1 MDKYISIEGKKIH
14 YTIEGSSDKKVLL
27 VHGFPESIKNW
38 MGFEKKFAK
47 NYQTIAIDL
56 PGFGKSD
63 LLTEVHTMPLF
74 ADVIRQIVIVENF
87 TKYLFIGHSM
97 GGYIGLEYAK
107 KYKEDLT
114 GLVLLNSHALADSEE
129 KKQGRLK
136 QVEILKAGKKELL
149 MKEIIPDMFA
159 ENNLNKYK
167 EYIDKFIKIATS
179 TNTQGII
186 AALLGMRLR
195 ENNLDFVHNIAI
207 PLLVLSG
214 NKDKLIPLE
223 ITNMHIN
230 KNNPNIRIEILE
242 NVGHAS
248 FIEAPDKTFEIIEK
262 TMLK

>member
-1 MDKYISIEGKKIH
+1 MLLHSKILGKGKP
-14 YTIEGSSDKKVLL
+14 LL
-27 VHGFPESIKNW
+27 ILHGFFGMGDNW
-38 MGFEKKFAK
+38 KTLANKFAEI
-47 NYQTIAIDL
+47 Y
-56 PGFGKSD
+56 
-63 LLTEVHTMPLF
+63 EVHLIDQRNHGRSFHTDDFSYELM
-74 ADVIRQIVIVENF
+74 VEDLENYINHHDL
-87 TKYLFIGHSM
+87 KQVNLLGHSM